1 MFRCIILSIP
11 KIGIGN
17 VYEEEEV
24 VEVRE
29 MIKSRRPKK
38 MR

>member
-17 VYEEEEV
+17 VYEEEV